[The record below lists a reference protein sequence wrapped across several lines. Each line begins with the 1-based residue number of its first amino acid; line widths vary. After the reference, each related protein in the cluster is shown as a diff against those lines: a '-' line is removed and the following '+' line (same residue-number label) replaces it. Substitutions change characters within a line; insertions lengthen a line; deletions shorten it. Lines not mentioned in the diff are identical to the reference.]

1 MTTNSEPTG
10 NEQVDIQVQPQ
21 QIIEED
27 PTRKAISEA
36 LEQSCRNLE
45 ILIEKWDSDS
55 LESLEDLMEELAS
68 SRKGLEEIAELIK
81 ERMNSA

>member
-1 MTTNSEPTG
+1 MTINSEPTG
-10 NEQVDIQVQPQ
+10 NEQLDIQVQPQ

-45 ILIEKWDSDS
+45 ILIEKWDMDRDKPGA
-55 LESLEDLMEELAS
+55 DLMEELAS
-68 SRKGLEEIAELIK
+68 SRKGLEEAAELTK
-81 ERMNSA
+81 ERMHSA